1 MAVTKRT
8 RFEVL
13 RRDEYTC
20 RYCRAD
26 DKPLT
31 IDHVV
36 PVSLG
41 GSDKPENLVACC
53 KDCNAGK
60 SSTSPDA
67 PLVAEVSDEALR
79 YAEALRI
86 CIQGN
91 ACDLMEKV
99 ERREE
104 FRDAWNAW
112 QRGDGSNIELPSGWE
127 DSVDKWIALGIDQDL
142 FAEAIR
148 KAMTRDTI
156 RRGEEFRYMAGIIW
170 RTLDDLRDEAAHYLA
185 YTDAQKGDPR

>member
-13 RRDEYTC
+13 RRDNYTC
-20 RYCRAD
+20 RYCRSD
-26 DKPLT
+26 DNPLT
-31 IDHVV
+31 IDHVI